1 MLLKLYQ
8 EALNEQHE
16 NDRFSVMKKRARAIT
31 KGDPREFMG

>member
-8 EALNEQHE
+8 DALHDPQEY
-16 NDRFSVMKKRARAIT
+16 DRFSPMDKRARAIT